1 VPDLGSEPAQ
11 LHQLRLAAARASS
24 SPSARLPCQLPR
36 ALFPADPDA
45 VPTFASAEVARGFVA
60 AWRGVLVKALRTE
73 GKQCGKQPSARGSGP
88 PRTDRSAYEV
98 LWHLPAGALCRIRV
112 SFDVPAL
119 GLRSGGELRARLVS
133 LDGVHGLLLYPD
145 SAEGCLYTASR
156 LCNAVS
162 AAAKWKGTLRMDY
175 EEEDEDEGEDEDE
188 AEVIRRVQEEER
200 RRRAAAATAAAA
212 AAATA
217 TAAAETAQ
225 AKTPSCGTAVEAAAA
240 PEVPKPAVPSPQ
252 RKKAPTSR
260 SWEWFSHRLVPS
272 EEGELPKEGEQV
284 AVLQGGGVW
293 GATTPKKSPLH
304 VCMYVC
310 MYACMH
316 VWMYVCMHVCM

>member
-1 VPDLGSEPAQ
+1 MGSEPAQ

-24 SPSARLPCQLPR
+24 TSISLLPCQLPR
-36 ALFPADPDA
+36 ALYPADPAA

-73 GKQCGKQPSARGSGP
+73 GKQCGKQPLARGSST

-98 LWHLPAGALCRIRV
+98 LWHLPPGALCRIRV

-175 EEEDEDEGEDEDE
+175 EEEEDEDEGEDEEE

-200 RRRAAAATAAAA
+200 RRRAAAAAA
-212 AAATA
+212 AAATTA
-217 TAAAETAQ
+217 TVVVAGRALGRRRLRPLSYVA
-225 AKTPSCGTAVEAAAA
+225 
-240 PEVPKPAVPSPQ
+240 
-252 RKKAPTSR
+252 SR
-260 SWEWFSHRLVPS
+260 WEGRGRP
-272 EEGELPKEGEQV
+272 
-284 AVLQGGGVW
+284 
-293 GATTPKKSPLH
+293 
-304 VCMYVC
+304 
-310 MYACMH
+310 
-316 VWMYVCMHVCM
+316 